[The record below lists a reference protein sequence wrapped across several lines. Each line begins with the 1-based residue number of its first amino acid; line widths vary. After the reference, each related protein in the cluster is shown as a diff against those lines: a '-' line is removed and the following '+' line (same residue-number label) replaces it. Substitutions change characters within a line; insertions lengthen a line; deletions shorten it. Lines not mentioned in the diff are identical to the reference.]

1 MIKSLH
7 TYKGGIWSVIA
18 VILAVIFT
26 TLTIDPA
33 AAQQKRRSLFDVLF
47 GRKQPRITQPVRPH
61 QQRRVIIRQGQQQQI
76 YGTQPMQSRQRPA
89 AAPKNPTA
97 KRIVIVG
104 DFVAGALADG
114 LTDMYKDNPEMN
126 VISRTEGSSGLV
138 RDDYYN
144 WPIKISD
151 IIARDKPDVIVLVIG
166 ANDRQSMRLANK
178 NFDVSSPE
186 WASNYQGRINALA
199 LKLQQSGAQWLWVG
213 LPSFK
218 QKILSDSFV
227 SFNALY
233 KQATEKSGGHFIDIW
248 SGFVD
253 DNGHF
258 ALSGYDSNG
267 QTARLR
273 NNDGISFTIAG
284 KHKLAFYA
292 DQLIAPLLAN
302 QISAS
307 GGMASIPIVGTS
319 ARRDIRHIAP
329 TGLWD
334 ISPAASSLYGAQPA
348 SGKPHNNTG
357 FYPQSG
363 RADDFRS
370 MPDGEETR

>member
-7 TYKGGIWSVIA
+7 THKGIIWSIIA
-18 VILAVIFT
+18 VILAVTFAI
-26 TLTIDPA
+26 IAVDPA

-47 GRKQPRITQPVRPH
+47 GRKHPRVTQPARPR
-61 QQRRVIIRQGQQQQI
+61 QQRRVLIRPYDDTQQG
-76 YGTQPMQSRQRPA
+76 QSRQPA
-89 AAPKNPTA
+89 AVQKSPAA
-97 KRIVIVG
+97 KRILVVG

-114 LTDMYKDNPEMN
+114 LTDIYKDNSEMN

-151 IIARDKPDVIVLVIG
+151 IIVKNKPDVIVLVIG

-186 WASNYQGRINALA
+186 WTSNYQGRINALA
-199 LKLQQSGAQWLWVG
+199 LKLQQSGTQWLWVG
-213 LPSFK
+213 LPAFK
-218 QKILSDSFV
+218 QKNLSDSFI

-292 DQLIAPLLAN
+292 AQLIAPLLAN
-302 QISAS
+302 QISS
-307 GGMASIPIVGTS
+307 GGGIGTIPIVGTS

-334 ISPAASSLYGAQPA
+334 LSPAASGLYGAQPS
-348 SGKPHNNTG
+348 SGKPHSNTG
-357 FYPQSG
+357 FHPQSG
-363 RADDFRS
+363 RADDFTTRS
-370 MPDGEETR
+370 DGETR